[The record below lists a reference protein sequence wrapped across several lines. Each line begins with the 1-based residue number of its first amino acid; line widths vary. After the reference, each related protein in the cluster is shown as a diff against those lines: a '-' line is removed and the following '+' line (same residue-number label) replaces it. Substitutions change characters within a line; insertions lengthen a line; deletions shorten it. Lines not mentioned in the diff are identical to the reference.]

1 MQRVAASENAETLN
15 IQNRPGPL
23 CLGFDYCL
31 NIAPDF
37 YLFRISHVQQ
47 AVNHH
52 CGSALQLDQRQG
64 FGVLQPRTVMINVAD
79 RVTDQSAGSLDLHL
93 FCQLGETAFAE
104 RSGGHINLL
113 TRAASRADQF
123 ALRFQGA
130 KKNLPAD
137 AGRINGGERN
147 FSWPSAPLHVLES
160 LH

>member
-1 MQRVAASENAETLN
+1 VAASEDAETLN

-47 AVNHH
+47 AVNDH
-52 CGSALQLDQRQG
+52 CRSAFQLNECQG
-64 FGVLQPRTVMINVAD
+64 FGMLQSRTVMINVTD
-79 RVTDQSAGSLDLHL
+79 RVTNQPAGSFDFYL
-93 FCQLGETAFAE
+93 FCKLRETTLAE

-113 TRAASRADQF
+113 TRAASRANQF
-123 ALRFQGA
+123 ALRFERA

-147 FSWPSAPLHVLES
+147 FSWPSVPLHVLES